1 MNPPSVKKAVI
12 FDLDGTLLDTLQ
24 DLADSGNAVLAARGF
39 PIHPIDDYRT
49 FIGNG
54 MLNLVRDIFPA
65 GYRPAEGD
73 ETEEMLLEYR
83 AAYARNWQN
92 TTVPFPGIAELL
104 DELTAAGVPIGVLS
118 NKAHDFTEKCVEAF
132 LPGWKW
138 DVVLGARDGIE
149 RKPYPTGAFEAA
161 EILGIAPA
169 DCYFIGDS
177 DVDIMTALNAGMV
190 PVGVSWGFRP
200 VTELLEAGA
209 ETILGIPA
217 DLLDLLMLSA
227 KSPMT

>member
-1 MNPPSVKKAVI
+1 MNSSADKTAKAVI

-24 DLADSGNAVLAARGF
+24 DLADSGNALLAARGF
-39 PIHPIDDYRT
+39 PLHTADDYRT

-65 GYRPAEGD
+65 GFRPAEG
-73 ETEEMLLEYR
+73 EESEQMLLEYR
-83 AAYARNWQN
+83 EAYTRHWRN
-92 TTVPFPGIAELL
+92 TTTPFPGIAALL
-104 DELTAAGVPIGVLS
+104 DALTAAGVPIGVLS
-118 NKAHDFTEKCVEAF
+118 NKAHDFTLKCVETF
-132 LPGWKW
+132 LPDWPW

-149 RKPYPTGAFEAA
+149 RKPDPAGAFEAA

-177 DVDIMTALNAGMV
+177 DVDILTARHAGMH

-200 VTELLEAGA
+200 VSELLEAGA
-209 ETILGIPA
+209 ATILQTPD
-217 DLLDLLMLSA
+217 DLLQLPGLR
-227 KSPMT
+227 